1 MGGIN
6 VARWLAGGVVA
17 GIVMWVIEGVASMF
31 YMEDMQTAME
41 SLGLSMEMTA
51 WTWVMT
57 VLMSVLT
64 GLVLVFF
71 YAAARP
77 RFGPGPKTAIIVAVA
92 LFIGGTLLTL
102 MGYGMMGLFPTRLL
116 VIWGIIGFVE
126 LILVSLAGAWVY
138 RE

>member
-1 MGGIN
+1 
-6 VARWLAGGVVA
+6 
-17 GIVMWVIEGVASMF
+17 MWVIEGAASLL
-31 YMEDMQTAME
+31 YVEEMQKAMD

-51 WTWVMT
+51 GTWVLT
-57 VLMSVLT
+57 VLMSLLT

-92 LFIGGTLLTL
+92 LFCGGMLLSLLGFGMIG
-102 MGYGMMGLFPTRLL
+102 MYPTRLL
-116 VIWGIIGFVE
+116 LMWGCIGFIE
-126 LILVSLAGAWVY
+126 LIVISLAGAWVY